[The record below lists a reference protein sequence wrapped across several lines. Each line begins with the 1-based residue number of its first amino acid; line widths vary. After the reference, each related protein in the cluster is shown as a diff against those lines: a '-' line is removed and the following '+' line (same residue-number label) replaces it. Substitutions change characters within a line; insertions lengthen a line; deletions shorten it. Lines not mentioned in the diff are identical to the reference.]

1 MESSSKFN
9 VFICLFI
16 YWFTYLFIYLFVVD
30 KNRTLAYE
38 I

>member
-16 YWFTYLFIYLFVVD
+16 YLFIYLFVVD

>member
-16 YWFTYLFIYLFVVD
+16 YWFIYLFIYLFVVD

>member
-9 VFICLFI
+9 VFICLFFYLFI
-16 YWFTYLFIYLFVVD
+16 YLFIYLFVVD

>member
-9 VFICLFI
+9 VFICLLI
-16 YWFTYLFIYLFVVD
+16 YLFIYLFVVD

>member
-16 YWFTYLFIYLFVVD
+16 DWFIYLFIYLFVVD